1 MPDHLSKDLKEF
13 TDIYF
18 YRMKDI
24 EVTYIKNFLRRLWD
38 DNLHDRFP
46 YLINPLILFPYLINP
61 LILANLYHENPE
73 IFGLKIDDLTELEM
87 IIMSMETALDRYMN
101 FVAVKEII
109 LPISKR
115 LEYEPNDVWVLKKE
129 GYYTYLGTEF
139 RPSTNIKDALL
150 LKEFFDIGSPMN
162 MMLSAYRGETGFIC
176 DIKQAGITMISTDA
190 SLESTAITAS
200 IIKYFTG
207 VSIYLS

>member
-1 MPDHLSKDLKEF
+1 MPDHLSKDLKGF
-13 TDIYF
+13 SDIYF

-24 EVTYIKNFLRRLWD
+24 EVTYIKNFLRRFWD
-38 DNLHDRFP
+38 EEFHDRFP
-46 YLINPLILFPYLINP
+46 YLNSP

-73 IFGLKIDDLTELEM
+73 IFGLKIYDLTELEI
-87 IIMSMETALDRYMN
+87 IIMSIESALDRYMN

-109 LPISKR
+109 LPISQR
-115 LEYEPNDVWVLKKE
+115 FEYEPNDVWALKKE
-129 GYYTYLGTEF
+129 GYYTYVGTEF

-162 MMLSAYRGETGFIC
+162 MTLTAYKAETGFIC
-176 DIKQAGITMISTDA
+176 DIKQTGITLISTDA

-207 VSIYLS
+207 VSIFLS